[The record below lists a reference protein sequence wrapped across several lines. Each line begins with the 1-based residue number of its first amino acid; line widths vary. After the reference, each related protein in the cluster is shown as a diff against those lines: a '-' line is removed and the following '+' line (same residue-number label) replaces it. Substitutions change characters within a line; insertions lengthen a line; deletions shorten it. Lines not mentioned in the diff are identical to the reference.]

1 MNVCGLSNPEID
13 KTKIRLASVREKLAE
28 LDLDAFVVPRSD
40 EHLGEYV
47 PPEEERL
54 KWLTGFTGSAGL
66 CIVLRNSAA
75 IFVDGRY
82 TIQVRQ
88 QLPADTFE
96 FKHVT
101 KDSPAEWLLE
111 KLAANS
117 KVGID
122 TRLHS
127 LDWFRK
133 MEHEL
138 GQSKIEVVELDKN
151 PIDLC
156 WKDRPKPC
164 GDKIMLLEESF
175 TGISSRAKR
184 DTAAKVVKERKADFA
199 LITQL
204 DSIAWILNIRGNDV
218 PRLPVARSFAILES
232 NGKVII
238 FVDEKKLP
246 ENFFDHVG
254 EGVEWKKNEELEEHL
269 QRLGKKDCKISVDP
283 KTSNAWCQLTCLKA
297 GADLVEGSD
306 PTILAKSVKNET
318 ELNGIRKCH
327 LRDGAAL
334 TRFLGWLD
342 NEVERGIYHDEKRLA
357 DELESYR
364 CNLEHFQGLSF
375 DTISA
380 TGENAA
386 LAHYNYLNGVPSK
399 LEPDSLYLVDSGA
412 QYLDGTTD
420 ITRTIAI
427 GTPNEEHKKMFTLVL
442 KGHIA
447 LAEAVF
453 PKGTTGA
460 NLDVLA
466 RQYLWREGFDYDHG
480 TGHGVGAFLS
490 VHEGPQSIS
499 KSAHSQ
505 ELIPGMVISNEPG
518 FYKEGDYGIRCEN
531 LVVVVENFDSML
543 SFDTISFAP
552 FDHSLIDPNLL
563 SEQEIYWVNSYHE
576 TTRRKLAPFLKK
588 KDLEWLEAST
598 REI

>member
-1 MNVCGLSNPEID
+1 MNVCSLSNPEID
-13 KTKIRLASVREKLAE
+13 KTKIRLVSVREKLAE

-66 CIVLRNSAA
+66 GIVLRNSAA

-96 FKHVT
+96 FKHAT

-127 LDWFRK
+127 MDWFRK

-138 GQSKIEVVELDKN
+138 RQNKIEVVELDKN

-164 GDKIMLLEESF
+164 DDEIMLLEESF
-175 TGISSRAKR
+175 TGISSRTKR
-184 DTAAKVVKERKADFA
+184 DTAAKVIRERKADFA

-232 NGKVII
+232 NGEVII

-269 QRLGKKDCKISVDP
+269 QRLGRKDCKISVDP
-283 KTSNAWCQLTCLKA
+283 RTSNAWCQLICLKA

-306 PTILAKSVKNET
+306 PTILAKSIKNET
-318 ELNGIRKCH
+318 ELDGIRNCH

-334 TRFLGWLD
+334 TRFLAWLD
-342 NEVERGIYHDEKRLA
+342 NEVKRGIYHDEKRLA

-364 CNLEHFQGLSF
+364 SNLEHFQGLSF

-576 TTRRKLAPFLKK
+576 TTRRKLAPFLIK

>member
-13 KTKIRLASVREKLAE
+13 KTKIRLVSVREKLAE

-111 KLAANS
+111 KLATSS

-138 GQSKIEVVELDKN
+138 GQNKIEVVELDKN

-164 GDKIMLLEESF
+164 DDEIMLLEEFF
-175 TGISSRAKR
+175 TGISSRTKR
-184 DTAAKVVKERKADFA
+184 DTAAKVVRERKADFA

-254 EGVEWKKNEELEEHL
+254 GGVEWGKNEELEEHL

-283 KTSNAWCQLTCLKA
+283 KTSNAWCQLICLKA

-306 PTILAKSVKNET
+306 PTILAKSIKNET

-342 NEVERGIYHDEKRLA
+342 NEVKRGIYHDEKRLA

-364 CNLEHFQGLSF
+364 SNLEHFQGLSF

-588 KDLEWLEAST
+588 EDLEWLEAST

>member
-1 MNVCGLSNPEID
+1 MNVCDISNSEFE
-13 KTKIRLASVREKLAE
+13 KTKMRLASLREKLAE

-54 KWLTGFTGSAGL
+54 KWLTGFTGSAGF
-66 CIVLRNSAA
+66 CVVVKDAAA

-96 FKHVT
+96 FKHIT
-101 KDSPAEWLLE
+101 KDSASEWILE
-111 KLAANS
+111 RLAVSS
-117 KVGID
+117 KIGID

-127 LDWFRK
+127 LEWFRK
-133 MEHEL
+133 IELDL
-138 GQSKIEVVELDKN
+138 GQNKIEIVELDNN

-164 GDKIMLLEESF
+164 DEEIMLLEKSF
-175 TGISSRAKR
+175 TGISSQVKR
-184 DTAAKVVKERKADFA
+184 DTAAKVVRERKADFA

-218 PRLPVARSFAILES
+218 PRLPVVRSFAILKSTGEI
-232 NGKVII
+232 VI
-238 FVDEKKLP
+238 FVNEKKLP
-246 ENFFDHVG
+246 EGFSDHVG
-254 EGVEWKKNEELEEHL
+254 EGVEWKQNEELPGHL
-269 QRLGKKDCKISVDP
+269 RRLGKKGSKISVDP
-283 KTSNAWCQLTCLKA
+283 ETSNAWCQIICLKA
-297 GADLVEGSD
+297 GAELVEGSD
-306 PTILAKSVKNET
+306 PTILAKSIKNKT
-318 ELNGIRKCH
+318 ELDGIRKCH
-327 LRDGAAL
+327 VRDGAAL
-334 TRFLGWLD
+334 TRFLGWLEK
-342 NEVERGIYHDEKRLA
+342 EVRKGIFHDEKKLA

-364 CNLEHFQGLSF
+364 SDLEHFQGLSF

-380 TGENAA
+380 AGKNAA
-386 LAHYNYLNGVPSK
+386 LAHYNYLNGTPSK
-399 LEPDSLYLVDSGA
+399 IESNSLYLVDSGA

-420 ITRTIAI
+420 ITRTVAI
-427 GTPNEEHKKMFTLVL
+427 GSPNEEHKKMFTLVL

-466 RQYLWREGFDYDHG
+466 RQYLWNEGFDYDHG

-499 KSAHSQ
+499 RSAHSQ
-505 ELIPGMVISNEPG
+505 ELVPGMVISNEPG

-531 LVVVVENFDSML
+531 LVVVVEKPNSML

-552 FDHSLIDPNLL
+552 FDNSLIDFNLL
-563 SEQEIYWVNSYHE
+563 SEREAYWINCYHE
-576 TTRRKLAPFLKK
+576 TTRKKLAPFLVKK
-588 KDLEWLEAST
+588 ELDWLEAAT
-598 REI
+598 KPI